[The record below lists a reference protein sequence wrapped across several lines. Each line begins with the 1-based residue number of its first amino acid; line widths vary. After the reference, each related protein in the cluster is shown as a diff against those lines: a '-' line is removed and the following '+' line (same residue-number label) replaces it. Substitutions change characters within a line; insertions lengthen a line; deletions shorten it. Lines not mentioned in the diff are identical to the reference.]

1 MNVRINAVFICL
13 YILCLELVTSL
24 SGPHVCSR
32 KVLRSYSDYTSCGF
46 WGWGRCHRRRYYLET
61 KEFCCE
67 DWTED
72 NHGSCS
78 RPICRVPCQNGG
90 TCIAPNKCQ
99 CPPSY
104 DDGRYCTNVQCSHL
118 HPCFPGLC
126 TSSSRCSCMDG
137 WQGSNCLTFTNGA
150 NMPKL
155 LSCDVTLKDDR
166 RTDLKNL
173 FYMNVPCATSNA
185 PIWSNQD
192 NFNYVNFKLSAI
204 FEPMSTIYQ
213 SETYVSTSGFGIVS
227 GNAHI
232 VHRKVNKDQSG
243 KPFIAY
249 NHTFSCSDV
258 SNTNPSSGF
267 NCTLSQKDY
276 IYSIEHGDNFT
287 VTFNVKSGGFRNL
300 RNINTNRFYN
310 TNVYDGHTVSDTVE
324 FKFDFVAPKHCSEP
338 DSGRT
343 CRSGEEPIRLN
354 DDLTKNPITPRWSG
368 WFDTL
373 SGLLEYRL
381 EAYLLEPNIHDELIE
396 LNPLSPVFTYTENN
410 TNNVEFPTFTP
421 PRSGMFSVLLTA
433 VDMASNTKIARRLVL
448 FDDSSEITITK
459 PGLLTKM
466 PNPEDVEQIVVG
478 DGGLYIVSAIKETG
492 YLWQTS
498 SNDSKSQI
506 EINWANHFK
515 NKVHDE
521 GKLLN
526 KVLPYPTQFQDLED
540 DGILRSKKYVAIDDN
555 EGDRTLKAIPSKHGL
570 VKFELSRVY
579 TDDKEIPTKW
589 EPIPLEES
597 YVIFEKLN
605 DGSHVRVWLRA
616 TDVMNNTAVD
626 YTEVH
631 IDNTP
636 PRFLDEHLEMNIK
649 NGTYTYASRVTFQA
663 SDDGSG
669 VHKLQMTF
677 YVGNSSIPKKVYNV
691 SANKND
697 TAGICEKDPS
707 CNCVLDVCYRA
718 QQMIEFD
725 NCWFLV
731 PKEDLNKSATLQV
744 TTYNQALLSRKFNL
758 TITHLNALN
767 GLEEYSGPTNIR
779 IEEILP
785 NGARLVWDIPDTPS
799 CYGRVEIALV
809 VYLGNG
815 QTRVIQ
821 VNSEQNSVDI
831 LGLDPDKEYNVS
843 LNVGYEETELAAL
856 PYAFKTAEKE
866 NHLSVGVIVGIFVS
880 VLVVIAVLIAII
892 VVMYRRGHM
901 KPIRRGLEAVSVRY
915 RSSMAGFVVRSKNS
929 RSHDNSMYI
938 YGDMDYADVDSWQL
952 ARNDVSLQSIIKSG
966 TFADIYTASIANN
979 CNTVI
984 AKVLKSEYS
993 KQDEHLMKAK
1003 INYFSTV
1010 VGKHENVIKFIGAVV
1025 DDIVMGPFIIYEYC
1039 SNGQLSDYLQTMK
1052 SNLTLESQE
1061 ILYRFGL
1068 GVARGMEYLAGKEIV
1083 HRRLA
1088 ARNVLLDN
1096 AFEVKIAGFGP
1107 MDVDEQGG
1115 KRERIPIKWMA
1126 PECLKTTKNATEKS
1140 DVWSF
1145 GVVSWEI
1152 FSVGDAPYEKIGGR
1166 EIPGRLKSGY
1176 RLPKPELCDKK
1187 WYDVMTQCW
1196 KADPDQRPT
1205 FKAIREELDEMF
1217 VAAPQDDYYIYRK

>member
-1 MNVRINAVFICL
+1 MFGVGDVAFGTSNAHIYTRVSLACAHRQAAVVVWMDGKVRRVLQPMFCYLYYAVRRVLQPMLCYL
-13 YILCLELVTSL
+13 YYAV
-24 SGPHVCSR
+24 R
-32 KVLRSYSDYTSCGF
+32 RVLQPML
-46 WGWGRCHRRRYYLET
+46 YYLYYAVRRVLQPM
-61 KEFCCE
+61 FCYLYYAV
-67 DWTED
+67 
-72 NHGSCS
+72 
-78 RPICRVPCQNGG
+78 RLRRVLQPMLCYLYYAVRRVLQPML
-90 TCIAPNKCQ
+90 CYLYYAVRRVLQPMLCYLYYAVRRVLQPMLCYLYYAVRRCAVCYIQ
-99 CPPSY
+99 CY
-104 DDGRYCTNVQCSHL
+104 VTFITQCAVCYNQCYVTFITQCAVCYNQCYVTFITQCAV
-118 HPCFPGLC
+118 CFNQC
-126 TSSSRCSCMDG
+126 YV
-137 WQGSNCLTFTNGA
+137 TFITQCAVCFNQ
-150 NMPKL
+150 
-155 LSCDVTLKDDR
+155 CYVTFI
-166 RTDLKNL
+166 TH
-173 FYMNVPCATSNA
+173 VPCATSNA

-758 TITHLNALN
+758 
-767 GLEEYSGPTNIR
+767 
-779 IEEILP
+779 
-785 NGARLVWDIPDTPS
+785 
-799 CYGRVEIALV
+799 
-809 VYLGNG
+809 
-815 QTRVIQ
+815 
-821 VNSEQNSVDI
+821 
-831 LGLDPDKEYNVS
+831 
-843 LNVGYEETELAAL
+843 
-856 PYAFKTAEKE
+856 
-866 NHLSVGVIVGIFVS
+866 
-880 VLVVIAVLIAII
+880 
-892 VVMYRRGHM
+892 
-901 KPIRRGLEAVSVRY
+901 
-915 RSSMAGFVVRSKNS
+915 
-929 RSHDNSMYI
+929 
-938 YGDMDYADVDSWQL
+938 
-952 ARNDVSLQSIIKSG
+952 
-966 TFADIYTASIANN
+966 
-979 CNTVI
+979 
-984 AKVLKSEYS
+984 
-993 KQDEHLMKAK
+993 
-1003 INYFSTV
+1003 
-1010 VGKHENVIKFIGAVV
+1010 
-1025 DDIVMGPFIIYEYC
+1025 
-1039 SNGQLSDYLQTMK
+1039 
-1052 SNLTLESQE
+1052 
-1061 ILYRFGL
+1061 
-1068 GVARGMEYLAGKEIV
+1068 
-1083 HRRLA
+1083 
-1088 ARNVLLDN
+1088 
-1096 AFEVKIAGFGP
+1096 
-1107 MDVDEQGG
+1107 
-1115 KRERIPIKWMA
+1115 
-1126 PECLKTTKNATEKS
+1126 
-1140 DVWSF
+1140 
-1145 GVVSWEI
+1145 
-1152 FSVGDAPYEKIGGR
+1152 
-1166 EIPGRLKSGY
+1166 
-1176 RLPKPELCDKK
+1176 
-1187 WYDVMTQCW
+1187 
-1196 KADPDQRPT
+1196 
-1205 FKAIREELDEMF
+1205 
-1217 VAAPQDDYYIYRK
+1217 